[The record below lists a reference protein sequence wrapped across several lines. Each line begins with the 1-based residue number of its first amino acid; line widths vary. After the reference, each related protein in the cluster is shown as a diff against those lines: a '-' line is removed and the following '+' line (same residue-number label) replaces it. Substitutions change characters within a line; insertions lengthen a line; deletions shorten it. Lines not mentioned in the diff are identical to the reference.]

1 MALQGDKMAIQKPLS
16 RVMWWACFLLAS
28 FIMSLCFQT
37 FKAFTLVPNWSNGL
51 VWVVAMLLMA
61 QMVLVLIYDSYVQET
76 ANGRVQRPIR
86 LFEWMMQKRFLLR
99 AVLEQK
105 EEIK

>member
-1 MALQGDKMAIQKPLS
+1 MALQGDKKTTQKPLS
-16 RVMWWACFLLAS
+16 RGMWWACFLLAS
-28 FIMSLCFQT
+28 FVMSLCFQT

>member
-1 MALQGDKMAIQKPLS
+1 MALQGENQLSQKPLS
-16 RVMWWACFLLAS
+16 RGMWWACFLLAS

-51 VWVVAMLLMA
+51 AWLAAMLLMG
-61 QMVLVLIYDSYVQET
+61 QTVLVLAYDSYVQET
-76 ANGRVQRPIR
+76 AKGRVQRPIR
-86 LFEWMMQKRFLLR
+86 LFEWMMHKRFLLR
-99 AVLEQK
+99 AVLKQK

>member
-1 MALQGDKMAIQKPLS
+1 MANQGNKTAIQKPLN
-16 RVMWWACFLLAS
+16 RGMWWACFLLAS
-28 FIMSLCFQT
+28 FVMSLCFQT

-51 VWVVAMLLMA
+51 VWAVAMLLMA
-61 QMVLVLIYDSYVQET
+61 QMVLILIYDSYVQET
-76 ANGRVQRPIR
+76 ANGRIQRPIR

>member
-1 MALQGDKMAIQKPLS
+1 MTVQGKDYQDQKPLS
-16 RVMWWACFLLAS
+16 RGMWWACFLLAS

-51 VWVVAMLLMA
+51 VWLVSLLLMG
-61 QMVLVLIYDSYVQET
+61 QMVLILVYDSYVQES
-76 ANGRVQRPIR
+76 AKGRVQRPIR
-86 LFEWMMQKRFLLR
+86 LFEWMMQKRILLR

>member
-1 MALQGDKMAIQKPLS
+1 MALQGDKSLLQKPLS
-16 RVMWWACFLLAS
+16 RVMWWVCFLLAS
-28 FIMSLCFQT
+28 FTMSLCFQT

-51 VWVVAMLLMA
+51 IWLAAVLLTG
-61 QMVLVLIYDSYVQET
+61 QVLLVLVYDSYVQET
-76 ANGRVQRPIR
+76 AKGRIERPVR
-86 LFEWMMQKRFLLR
+86 LLEWMMNKRFLLR